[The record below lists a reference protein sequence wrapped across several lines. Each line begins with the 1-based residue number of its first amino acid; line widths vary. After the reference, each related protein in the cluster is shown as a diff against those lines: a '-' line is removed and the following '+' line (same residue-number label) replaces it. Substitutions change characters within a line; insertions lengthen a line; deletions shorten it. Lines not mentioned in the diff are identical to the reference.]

1 MNKLISLNVGEPKE
15 YLFNGKVEKT
25 GIGKKP
31 ISSVALHRMG
41 FDHDAVASTEFH
53 GGVDRAVC
61 LYPYEHYEK
70 WEKEFNIHLPLPA
83 FGENLTATGMME
95 KDIYIGDIFKI
106 GTSHIQ
112 VTQGRIPCAKIS
124 KFNGIDLLSRVVD
137 SCYTGYLFRVLEE
150 GVIEADSPIELVDRV
165 QEKYSVLKA
174 NQIMLHDR
182 KNVEAIEEL
191 LQIKELASDWKRRL
205 DNMLEKI
212 K

>member
-1 MNKLISLNVGEPKE
+1 MKTLISLNVGEPKE
-15 YLFNGKVEKT
+15 YLFNGKAEKT

-31 ISSVALHRMG
+31 ITSVALHKIG
-41 FDHDAVASTEFH
+41 FDHDAVASTEYH

-61 LYPYEHYEK
+61 LYPYEHYGM
-70 WEKEFNIHLPLPA
+70 WEKEFNIKLPLPA
-83 FGENLTATGMME
+83 FGENLTTTGMLE
-95 KDIYIGDIFKI
+95 KDVYIGDTFEI
-106 GTSHIQ
+106 GTTVIQ

-124 KFNGIDLLSRVVD
+124 KYNGVDLLSRIVE
-137 SCYTGYLFRVLEE
+137 SCYTGYLFRVLKE
-150 GVIEADSPIELVDRV
+150 GVIDADSSIELVERV

-182 KNVEAIEEL
+182 KNAEAIEEM
-191 LQIKELASDWKRRL
+191 LQIEELATVWKNKL